1 MKWKFWK
8 KAEKPSLE
16 WVEARLQ
23 HVCEKIEELEGRLK
37 VTEAMAMRTQT
48 KVYRDINAGVVY
60 DQEQNKVAQP
70 LTNYG
75 PGDIIPENTQWG

>member
-1 MKWKFWK
+1 MNWKFWR
-8 KAEKPSLE
+8 KAEKLGLRGVNE
-16 WVEARLQ
+16 WVL
-23 HVCEKIEELEGRLK
+23 ELNERVQDIEGRLK

-60 DQEQNKVAQP
+60 PQEHNKVEQP